1 MPSGRDRPLYNTDP
15 PSCNSSALT
24 SRRAFA
30 LLVPEPTFSERS
42 LQWLLF
48 ATRHFCRFGPF
59 LTSTAPS
66 AGGITPFL
74 QNCRLTV
81 MIYRLYSDS
90 HTTSQNSNTMKFFRF
105 CYNGSEYFSGI
116 FRKVYHFAKS
126 AGTRCGATASNL
138 RFSKSAF
145 LKCHIDKTKRL
156 GYTGIRSFL
165 ECFRKV
171 IYFAKIFVPFS
182 DTKKDAER
190 RPFYVIPLRNPIPST
205 ALRL

>member
-1 MPSGRDRPLYNTDP
+1 MPSGRDRPLSNTDP

-90 HTTSQNSNTMKFFRF
+90 HTTSQDLLFSFQPRFLSQSNILCENARDALRCKAFQIYARKSRKLELVVDTEKRLV
-105 CYNGSEYFSGI
+105 YTVIRLKLGS
-116 FRKVYHFAKS
+116 FRKV
-126 AGTRCGATASNL
+126 C
-138 RFSKSAF
+138 
-145 LKCHIDKTKRL
+145 
-156 GYTGIRSFL
+156 
-165 ECFRKV
+165 
-171 IYFAKIFVPFS
+171 YFAKTFVPFFGKR
-182 DTKKDAER
+182 T
-190 RPFYVIPLRNPIPST
+190 PNGILFYVIPLTTPFPST